1 MLGLRVGMDMMRRCE
16 VVWIRSRVAIQDV
29 ADIIGSRLE
38 MRWIWRCRMRIE
50 REILF
55 DMGVD
60 QMATKLNSS
69 KSIIPII
76 GESVSHRYCSLH
88 VSQVAVYERDLQ
100 RSSINFN
107 QQEGGRPEGRIRR
120 LEDA

>member
-29 ADIIGSRLE
+29 ADIVGSRLE

-69 KSIIPII
+69 ESIISII

-107 QQEGGRPEGRIRR
+107 QKEGGRPEGRIRR